1 MAITST
7 EKFKLHKFIKS
18 IEKFK
23 GRHTEL
29 VTVYVPAGYDLNKV
43 INQLSQ
49 EQGTAKNIKSKA
61 TRDNVQAALEKMIQ
75 HLRTIGLTPP
85 NGLAAFSGN
94 VSEREGQEDIQV
106 FSLQPPVPINLRLY
120 RCDKEFILDALREMC
135 DTDVMYGL
143 VVLDRRDAII
153 AMLKGKTII
162 PLVKTHS
169 EVPGKFKAGGQSSVR
184 FARNRELAA
193 VAHYKK
199 VADYMKDQFLG
210 KQELK
215 GILVGGPGPTKY
227 DFVDGNYITNELKLK
242 IVTIKDLSYTEEF
255 GLQELVD
262 RCEDVLA
269 SEEIAA
275 EKKIMN
281 EFLTM
286 FNTNIDK
293 VAYGE
298 NDCKKHLMN
307 GVVDTLLISEEADE
321 KTIEEFEAIAKQFN
335 STVKIISTQ
344 TREGVQ
350 LRDLG
355 KFGVILRYAIES

>member
-153 AMLKGKTII
+153 AMCR
-162 PLVKTHS
+162 P
-169 EVPGKFKAGGQSSVR
+169 P
-184 FARNRELAA
+184 
-193 VAHYKK
+193 
-199 VADYMKDQFLG
+199 
-210 KQELK
+210 
-215 GILVGGPGPTKY
+215 
-227 DFVDGNYITNELKLK
+227 
-242 IVTIKDLSYTEEF
+242 
-255 GLQELVD
+255 
-262 RCEDVLA
+262 
-269 SEEIAA
+269 
-275 EKKIMN
+275 
-281 EFLTM
+281 
-286 FNTNIDK
+286 
-293 VAYGE
+293 
-298 NDCKKHLMN
+298 
-307 GVVDTLLISEEADE
+307 ADE
-321 KTIEEFEAIAKQFN
+321 
-335 STVKIISTQ
+335 
-344 TREGVQ
+344 
-350 LRDLG
+350 
-355 KFGVILRYAIES
+355 